1 MKKRL
6 IFTATLLC
14 GIIALTGCSK
24 APETP
29 KQPTV
34 SESSDTVKETKLSE
48 MDENTCR
55 QYLEDMGVRIP
66 DGVDSQFIKG
76 FLKTLEKDPTYDIP
90 DYVNWTVPD
99 ELNSQLRVVVN
110 MYYHRPELPENTV
123 LSQMDENE
131 CKQFLTD
138 AGVRMFDNYNM
149 TAVQNLL
156 AEIEKNPDMKAP
168 SQDESLTLPDFLY
181 DQLRVVVNM
190 YYK

>member
-6 IFTATLLC
+6 IFTAALLC

-55 QYLEDMGVRIP
+55 QYLEDMGVIIP
-66 DGVDSQFIKG
+66 DGADSQFIKS
-76 FLKTLEKDPTYDIP
+76 FLELLEKDPTYDVP
-90 DYVNWTVPD
+90 YYVNWTVPD
-99 ELNSQLRVVVN
+99 RLACQLRVVVN

-131 CKQFLTD
+131 CKKFIT
-138 AGVRMFDNYNM
+138 AVGVRIPDDYTMPM
-149 TAVQNLL
+149 VQNLL
-156 AEIEKNPDMKAP
+156 AEFEKNHDYLASREPGWNP
-168 SQDESLTLPDFLY
+168 TERLY
-181 DQLRVVVNM
+181 NQLRVLVNM

>member
-6 IFTATLLC
+6 IFIAALLC

-34 SESSDTVKETKLSE
+34 SESSDTVKGTKLSE

-76 FLKTLEKDPTYDIP
+76 FLKTLEKDPTYDVPAYI
-90 DYVNWTVPD
+90 NWTAPD

-131 CKQFLTD
+131 CKQFLVNV
-138 AGVRMFDNYNM
+138 GVEIPDDYDMPM
-149 TAVQNLL
+149 VQNLL
-156 AEIEKNPDMKAP
+156 AEIEKNHDYLMSREPGWNPTKKL
-168 SQDESLTLPDFLY
+168 S
-181 DQLRVVVNM
+181 DQLRVLVNM

>member
-66 DGVDSQFIKG
+66 DGVDSHFIKS
-76 FLKTLEKDPTYDIP
+76 FLKTLEKDPTYDVP
-90 DYVNWTVPD
+90 AYVNWTVPD
-99 ELNSQLRVVVN
+99 ELNSQLRVMVN

-131 CKQFLTD
+131 CKKFIT
-138 AGVRMFDNYNM
+138 AVGVRIPDDYTMPM
-149 TAVQNLL
+149 VQNLL
-156 AEIEKNPDMKAP
+156 AEFEKSHDYSAP
-168 SQDESLTLPDFLY
+168 KEPGWSTTDKLY
-181 DQLRVVVNM
+181 DQLRILVNM